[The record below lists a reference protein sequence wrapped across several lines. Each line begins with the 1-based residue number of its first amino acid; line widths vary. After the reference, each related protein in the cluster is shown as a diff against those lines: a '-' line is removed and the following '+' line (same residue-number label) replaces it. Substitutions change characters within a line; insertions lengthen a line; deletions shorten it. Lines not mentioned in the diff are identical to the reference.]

1 MHNKINLEKMDD
13 GFVLVTKE
21 TLQKLVSNFYAVCSL
36 ADEMN
41 IYEFP
46 EGDERMQEMKSWT
59 NKKFGREIN
68 KETYE

>member
-1 MHNKINLEKMDD
+1 MEK
-13 GFVLVTKE
+13 GFVLVKQE
-21 TLQKLVSNFYAVCSL
+21 TLQKLVSNFYEVCSL
-36 ADEMN
+36 ADELN

-46 EGDERMQEMKSWT
+46 EGDEEMQNMKEWT

>member
-1 MHNKINLEKMDD
+1 MEK
-13 GFVLVTKE
+13 GFVLVKQE
-21 TLQKLVSNFYAVCSL
+21 TLQKLVSNFYEVCSL
-36 ADEMN
+36 ADELN

-46 EGDERMQEMKSWT
+46 EGDEEMQKMKEWT